1 MGKSNKKRKKRI
13 IGYNQLGMLAIS
25 AIVLLLLG
33 GLMVKSN
40 ELENRL
46 AAYDAKAATLEEKI
60 EDEKARTEE
69 IDKLKEYMQTDEY
82 AEEIA
87 RERLGLV
94 KENEIVFK
102 EKQ

>member
-1 MGKSNKKRKKRI
+1 M
-13 IGYNQLGMLAIS
+13 IGYNQLGMIAIS

-33 GLMVKSN
+33 GLMLQSN

-46 AAYDAKAATLEEKI
+46 AAYDAKAAALEEKI

-94 KENEIVFK
+94 KDNEIVFK

>member
-1 MGKSNKKRKKRI
+1 M

-25 AIVLLLLG
+25 AIVMLFLG

-40 ELENRL
+40 NLEKRL
-46 AAYDAKAATLEEKI
+46 AAYDAKAAALEEKI

-69 IDKLKEYMQTDEY
+69 IDKLKEYMQTDAY

>member
-1 MGKSNKKRKKRI
+1 M

-25 AIVLLLLG
+25 AIVMLLLG
-33 GLMVKSN
+33 GLMVQSN
-40 ELENRL
+40 DLEKRL
-46 AAYDAKAATLEEKI
+46 AAYDAKAAALEEKI

-69 IDKLKEYMQTDEY
+69 IDKLKEYMQTDAY

>member
-1 MGKSNKKRKKRI
+1 MGKSKKKRKKRI

-33 GLMVKSN
+33 GLMAKSN

-46 AAYDAKAATLEEKI
+46 AAYDAKAAALEEKI
-60 EDEKARTEE
+60 EDEKSRTEE

-94 KENEIVFK
+94 KDNEIVFK